1 MKPSEYGGAD
11 TAATHGIQPSPNLVI
26 DPHQELRLMYAT
38 DPDDETSAPDP
49 SMPRRN

>member
-11 TAATHGIQPSPNLVI
+11 TDATNGIQPSPNGVLE
-26 DPHQELRLMYAT
+26 PYEQLRLMYAT
-38 DPDDETSAPDP
+38 DPADETSVPDP